1 MAASIDTIINK
12 QGDEKYPK
20 TVTSAIYDATTLERL
35 DNVLATCAK
44 NVSGLNLKMWV
55 GTLDEYKAIAVKD
68 ASTLYFIKDIV
79 EAV

>member
-20 TVTSAIYDATTLERL
+20 TVTSAIYDATILERL

-44 NVSGLNLKMWV
+44 KCIWFKFKNVGRN
-55 GTLDEYKAIAVKD
+55 IR
-68 ASTLYFIKDIV
+68 
-79 EAV
+79 